1 MWLSPARGLRR
12 RSLLGAAAVLI
23 GGGLVSA
30 CAAPTAA
37 PRLALQGFLA
47 DVQAHSVVY
56 AYTLLTNSAEAQ
68 TSFVPFFNGVKA
80 TKATFKVL
88 GVRMIDS
95 AQADATV
102 AVTAPGHGT
111 TYIHVQMVE
120 EGNAGDWLVNA
131 PFVTQGAAAIR
142 LFQ

>member
-1 MWLSPARGLRR
+1 MSPARGLRR
-12 RSLLGAAAVLI
+12 RSLLAAAAVLI

-56 AYTLLTNSAEAQ
+56 AYTLLTNAAETQ
-68 TSFVPFFNGVKA
+68 TSFIPFFNGVKA
-80 TKATFKVL
+80 TKATFKVVA
-88 GVRMIDS
+88 VRMVDS
-95 AQADATV
+95 SAADATV
-102 AVTAPGHGT
+102 AVTVPGQGT
-111 TYIHVQMVE
+111 TYVHVQMLE

-131 PFVTQGAAAIR
+131 PFVNQGASAIR